1 DSSLRSERQK
11 MMAADVAE
19 LIALFDQSDLTEL
32 SIEQRG
38 RKLFLRK
45 GDAAATARPAEPEA
59 AQPENAAVK
68 AHMVGVFYWTKD
80 KTPKPAVALR
90 QRLDKGHVI
99 GFIEAMGIMN
109 EVEASQPGTVVE
121 IAVAGGQP
129 VEYGQPL
136 VVLEPD

>member
-1 DSSLRSERQK
+1 MIADDVRSLVE
-11 MMAADVAE
+11 
-19 LIALFDQSDLTEL
+19 LFDSSDLTEL
-32 SIEQRG
+32 SIEHRG

-45 GDAAATARPAEPEA
+45 GEGSGAAPAPEPPPIG
-59 AQPENAAVK
+59 QPENATVK
-68 AHMVGVFYWTKD
+68 AHMVGVFYWTRD
-80 KTPKPAVALR
+80 KAPKPPIALR
-90 QRLDKGHVI
+90 QRLDKGHVV

-109 EVEASQPGTVVE
+109 EVETSQPGSVVE